1 VGKRGMAAFIR
12 EAVEREL
19 TKREKGHQPKPRK

>member
-1 VGKRGMAAFIR
+1 MAALIR